1 MSHYL
6 VCDMV
11 GASLASLAA
20 TTSHVA
26 GSVLIIGCN
35 VARSRIYDVSFHHRA
50 NLFRLCNPFEQRKFV
65 PTAF

>member
-11 GASLASLAA
+11 GPSLAA

-35 VARSRIYDVSFHHRA
+35 VAHSRVYDVSIHHRA
-50 NLFRLCNPFEQRKFV
+50 KLFRPCNPFKQRKFV